1 MKVSE
6 KFKLMGI
13 SIMAIVGLVACS
25 KQGATETAANKT
37 PGNLQQSATLKG
49 TYKSEEGFKNGFD
62 LITYYPDGAYIES
75 SHSINQDNGKT
86 TTSFVRVGMCQQNG
100 EQLDCRQTGSVNYE
114 FNERDFQP
122 TDVTTTELIKMD
134 TNGNYRTILCGHGAQ
149 RCCDSK
155 NYRLGK
161 VKTLAETNA
170 DFDRRN
176 CAD

>member
-1 MKVSE
+1 
-6 KFKLMGI
+6 
-13 SIMAIVGLVACS
+13 MAIVGLVACS

-134 TNGNYRTILCGHGAQ
+134 TNGNYRTKRIKWVVNGQPQPVENEWGGIYFPVHLDNQIEKENKMRQGIPAQ
-149 RCCDSK
+149 FFR
-155 NYRLGK
+155 
-161 VKTLAETNA
+161 
-170 DFDRRN
+170 
-176 CAD
+176 